1 MQIYRNALLLISLLG
16 GAVVL
21 AEEPSITDRV
31 KAVFTEQIA
40 KAYLKLDDL
49 KEHGPS
55 GSDLLDASAFTVGMY
70 VLYKTACLFRA
81 GDTRKASLAGIGL
94 MAGCYLLWK
103 YKSKESDSSE
113 QHEAFIN
120 QFLATLNSEQHA
132 KIGASESLTLV
143 VQEAL
148 QDPLYLITPEFMD
161 LLDAKQQL
169 ELEQALDN
177 HILAQGGNHE

>member
-1 MQIYRNALLLISLLG
+1 MQIYRNAFLLISLLG
-16 GAVVL
+16 GTVVL
-21 AEEPSITDRV
+21 AEEPSMTDRV

-55 GSDLLDASAFTVGMY
+55 GSDLLNASAFTVGMY
-70 VLYKTACLFRA
+70 VLYKTACLFYA
-81 GDTRKASLAGIGL
+81 GDTRKATFTGTGLLAG
-94 MAGCYLLWK
+94 YLLWK
-103 YKSKESDSSE
+103 YTNKESDSSE
-113 QHEAFIN
+113 KHAAFTN

-161 LLDAKQQL
+161 LLDAKQQQ

-177 HILAQGGNHE
+177 HILAHEGNHE